1 MRPTDGDGPW
11 RGIASGILVGV
22 AVAGV
27 VRRRLELRRTRRGTL
42 APLGPATQTLPAPTE
57 SGLARRLSTWQPDV
71 PRTDVGR
78 VITAA
83 WAAPL
88 TVVGALLTASGGG
101 RLTWDP
107 QRACWVGT
115 GIGGPSGAL
124 LAAVGMAANT
134 MGHVVVCRCDAPGEQ
149 LLDHEAV
156 HVRQAERLG
165 PLLVP
170 LYVLL
175 SARHGYR
182 ENPLERAARRG
193 AAAAR

>member
-1 MRPTDGDGPW
+1 MSAAHAHRPW
-11 RGIASGILVGV
+11 RGAATGVLAGI

-27 VRRRLELRRTRRGTL
+27 ARRRLELWRTRRGTL
-42 APLGPATQTLPAPTE
+42 APLGPATHTLPATE
-57 SGLARRLSTWQPDV
+57 SGLARRLSTWQPEV
-71 PRTDVGR
+71 PRTAAGR
-78 VITAA
+78 AASAA

-88 TVVGALLTASGGG
+88 TVVGALLTASGRG
-101 RLTWDP
+101 RLTWDAD
-107 QRACWVGT
+107 RACWIGT
-115 GIGGPSGAL
+115 GIGGPSGIL
-124 LAAVGMAANT
+124 LKAVGMAANT
-134 MGHVVVCRCDAPGEQ
+134 MGHVVVCRREHPGEE